1 VQHVSVTLRQILDL
15 DVLRRAGVRVVAGAD
30 ALDRPVRWVHIAE
43 IADIAKL
50 INGGELLLTT
60 GMGIER
66 AASAQ
71 RRYLAE
77 IAEAGAAGLVV
88 ELGRA
93 FGEIPA
99 AMVHAAAQRG
109 FPLIALERE
118 TRYIEVTEAVH
129 RAIISDQYELLRQA
143 EAISRDFT
151 DLILSGADI
160 RQIIE
165 HLAEI
170 LGNPVV
176 LADAAQHVVE
186 LAGRGAVLGLW
197 EEHARL
203 AHTEVERGRVHQAG
217 GAVVAGGAGVVRA
230 PRGAG
235 VAGLPD
241 GAGVAGLPDG
251 AGVAGL
257 PDGAGVAGLPD
268 GAGVA
273 GALGGDG
280 EPRCLWVGIWLRHE
294 EWGRVHVLETDRKLD
309 EITGL
314 VLDRA
319 GAALGLA
326 LLSQKDAAHLAGR
339 AGSALLADVLAGR
352 HGSVSEF
359 LRRARSLGVDLTQG
373 RLVALVVEAT
383 SLAELARRHALA
395 EEERQRIRLSIA
407 DEIRR
412 AARERE
418 CAALVGM
425 DADRVLSIIAVT
437 GHDPVPPILDEM
449 VEAAARRIRAG
460 DASLTVAAGAGRE
473 VAASSLQR
481 ALEEAVEALG
491 FGRKAGDRRT
501 VHHFAELG
509 IYQLLVRLAQ
519 DPELARFVEAE
530 LSPLLEHDA
539 RSRAKLMPTLRSY
552 LEHAGHKAQT
562 VRALRV
568 QRRTLYARLA
578 RIERILGRDLGTQDT
593 RTRLTLA
600 IQALDLLQDR
610 DSGGRVFRKSGWA

>member
-1 VQHVSVTLRQILDL
+1 MLRAPDGPGVQGGPGD
-15 DVLRRAGVRVVAGAD
+15 AGV
-30 ALDRPVRWVHIAE
+30 L
-43 IADIAKL
+43 
-50 INGGELLLTT
+50 
-60 GMGIER
+60 
-66 AASAQ
+66 
-71 RRYLAE
+71 
-77 IAEAGAAGLVV
+77 
-88 ELGRA
+88 
-93 FGEIPA
+93 
-99 AMVHAAAQRG
+99 
-109 FPLIALERE
+109 
-118 TRYIEVTEAVH
+118 
-129 RAIISDQYELLRQA
+129 
-143 EAISRDFT
+143 
-151 DLILSGADI
+151 
-160 RQIIE
+160 
-165 HLAEI
+165 
-170 LGNPVV
+170 
-176 LADAAQHVVE
+176 
-186 LAGRGAVLGLW
+186 
-197 EEHARL
+197 
-203 AHTEVERGRVHQAG
+203 
-217 GAVVAGGAGVVRA
+217 
-230 PRGAG
+230 
-235 VAGLPD
+235 
-241 GAGVAGLPDG
+241 
-251 AGVAGL
+251 
-257 PDGAGVAGLPD
+257 
-268 GAGVA
+268 
-273 GALGGDG
+273 GALGGEG
-280 EPRCLWVGIWLRHE
+280 EPKCMWVGIWLRHE

-352 HGSVSEF
+352 HGSVAEF

-412 AARERE
+412 AARERQ

-437 GHDPVPPILDEM
+437 GHDPVPAVLDEI

-509 IYQLLVRLAQ
+509 TYQLLVRLAQ

-578 RIERILGRDLGTQDT
+578 RIERIIGRDLDTQDT

-610 DSGGRVFRKSGWA
+610 DSGGRVFRKPGWA

>member
-1 VQHVSVTLRQILDL
+1 
-15 DVLRRAGVRVVAGAD
+15 VAGGQ

-60 GMGIER
+60 GMGIDR
-66 AASAQ
+66 AAGAQ

-77 IAEAGAAGLVV
+77 IADAGAAGLVV

-93 FGEIPA
+93 FGEIPP
-99 AMVHAAAQRG
+99 AMVQAAAQRG

-118 TRYIEVTEAVH
+118 ARYIEVTEAVH

-160 RQIIE
+160 RQIVE
-165 HLAEI
+165 RLAEI

-186 LAGRGAVLGLW
+186 LAGRGAVLSLW
-197 EEHARL
+197 EEHARV
-203 AHTEVERGRVHQAG
+203 AHTEVKRGRVHQAG
-217 GAVVAGGAGVVRA
+217 GDPGIVVR
-230 PRGAG
+230 
-235 VAGLPD
+235 D
-241 GAGVAGLPDG
+241 GPA
-251 AGVAGL
+251 
-257 PDGAGVAGLPD
+257 
-268 GAGVA
+268 
-273 GALGGDG
+273 
-280 EPRCLWVGIWLRHE
+280 EPKCMWVGIWLRHE

-352 HGSVSEF
+352 HGSVAEF

-373 RLVALVVEAT
+373 RLVTLVVEAT

-412 AARERE
+412 AARERQ
-418 CAALVGM
+418 CAALVGL
-425 DADRVLSIIAVT
+425 DADRVLAIIAVT
-437 GHDPVPPILDEM
+437 GRDPVPPILDEI

-481 ALEEAVEALG
+481 ALEEAVEALS

-509 IYQLLVRLAQ
+509 TYQLLVRLVQ

-530 LSPLLEHDA
+530 LSALLEHDA

-552 LEHAGHKAQT
+552 LEHAGHKART

-578 RIERILGRDLGTQDT
+578 RIEAILGRDLDTQDT